1 MKVDGK
7 DMLRSLF
14 ELEKGNFESLTSWIR
29 DISRFCGVSE
39 VSAWYWWSGE
49 RKPSSAV
56 KKLLALRPT
65 LTKKQREIADA
76 N

>member
-1 MKVDGK
+1 MKVNEIDT
-7 DMLRSLF
+7 LRDLF
-14 ELEKGNFESLTSWIR
+14 EREKGAFESLTSWIR

-49 RKPSSAV
+49 RKPSAAA

-65 LTKKQREIADA
+65 LTKEQRKIVSE